1 MLKRLDRGAGV
12 LLPISSLPSPYGIGT
27 MGREAYKFTD
37 ELVKAGQK
45 YWQVLPV
52 GPTGYGD
59 SPYQSFSAFA
69 GNPYFIDLDGLIKD
83 ELLKPEEVEGISW
96 FVTEEYV
103 EYQTLYENRFPLLR
117 KAFKRW
123 KKKKTGGYQKFVK
136 ENSFWLEDYA
146 LFMACKEE
154 FGQKEW
160 TAWDDDIKN
169 REPEAMD
176 RYREKLEDEMDFWKF
191 LQFRFFKEWNKL
203 KKYVNGKGIQI
214 IGDIPI
220 YVARD
225 SADVWANQGL
235 FVLDEK
241 GFPTEVAGCPPDAF
255 AEDGQ
260 KWGNPLYNWNEME
273 KD

>member
-123 KKKKTGGYQKFVK
+123 KKKKAGGYQKFVK

-146 LFMACKEE
+146 LFMAPM
-154 FGQKEW
+154 
-160 TAWDDDIKN
+160 TTRLPAVMT
-169 REPEAMD
+169 RVAVPD
-176 RYREKLEDEMDFWKF
+176 RKRPSPS
-191 LQFRFFKEWNKL
+191 R
-203 KKYVNGKGIQI
+203 
-214 IGDIPI
+214 
-220 YVARD
+220 
-225 SADVWANQGL
+225 
-235 FVLDEK
+235 
-241 GFPTEVAGCPPDAF
+241 
-255 AEDGQ
+255 
-260 KWGNPLYNWNEME
+260 
-273 KD
+273 